1 MRFSWD
7 PEKNRRNLRIHK
19 LTFED
24 ASKVFDDTN
33 SMSKPDP
40 YPLEERWRTIGA
52 VGPDYPVRGTH
63 LGEPK
68 PNPNQTIRI
77 ISARKVTPRERA
89 EYEQA

>member
-1 MRFSWD
+1 MNFDWN
-7 PEKNRRNLRIHK
+7 PEKNRRNFRIHK

-52 VGPDYPVRGTH
+52 TGTAILFVVHTWENPAQPD
-63 LGEPK
+63 
-68 PNPNQTIRI
+68 QTIRI
-77 ISARKVTPRERA
+77 ISARRATSRERA

>member
-1 MRFSWD
+1 MRFTWD

-19 LTFED
+19 LTFEE
-24 ASKVFDDTN
+24 ARQVFDDTN

-52 VGPDYPVRGTH
+52 VGPDILFVVHTW
-63 LGEPK
+63 E
-68 PNPNQTIRI
+68 NPGQTDQTIRI
-77 ISARKVTPRERA
+77 ISARRATSRERA